1 MRQQGANMKEKIES
15 LLKKTLEDLMHDGLI
30 PVCEPDTI
38 SVSIPANKDFG
49 DFASNIAMVMAS
61 RAKMPPREIAGTIKE
76 RMEAH
81 SDIIQKVDIAG
92 PGFINFHVKP
102 AMWASVLKDI
112 LDRREAYGTS
122 TYGAGKKVQVEFV
135 SANPTGPLHIGH
147 GRGAAVGDTLARI
160 LAAAG
165 FDVEA
170 EYYIND
176 VGNQMNI
183 LGTSVLLRYKELYG
197 METSFPEHGYQG
209 EYIGEIA
216 KTLSEIHGEDL
227 LKEEQ
232 ATAIQLCREFASSLI
247 FDEIKADLE
256 SFNVHFNHYFSE
268 SSLYENHKVEDTLGY
283 FKEKDLT
290 YEDDGALWFKTSG
303 FGDEKDRVLRKQDGS
318 LTYFAPD
325 IAYHKDKLERGF
337 NQIIDIWGADHHGY
351 VPRMKAAIEALGADK
366 DCFHALLIQLV
377 SLVREGKPVNM
388 STRAGEF
395 VTLKEI
401 IDEVGKDVARYFFLM
416 RRCDSHLVFDLDLA
430 KKKSDENP
438 VYYIQY
444 AHARICSILKN
455 AAEKGLEPDIEQTD
469 TSVLA
474 AGENLEL
481 IKMIAM
487 FPDVVVSC
495 ATDLEPHRIAFYL
508 LELATAFHR
517 FYNKNR
523 VISDDGRITMA
534 RLVLIYAVRQVLSNA
549 LTLMGI
555 DAPESM

>member
-1 MRQQGANMKEKIES
+1 MKEKIES
-15 LLKKTLEDLMHDGLI
+15 LLKQTLEDLMQDGVI

-38 SVSIPANKDFG
+38 SVSVPPNKDFG

-61 RAKMPPREIAGTIKE
+61 RAKRPPREIAGAIKE
-76 RMEAH
+76 RVETH
-81 SDIIQKVDIAG
+81 GDIIEKVDIAG
-92 PGFINFHVKP
+92 PGFINFYVKP
-102 AMWASVLKDI
+102 VMWTGVLNDI
-112 LDRREAYGTS
+112 FAQREAYGTS

-165 FDVEA
+165 FNVQA

-183 LGTSVLLRYKELYG
+183 LGASVFSRYKELLG
-197 METSFPEHGYQG
+197 KETVFPSDGYKG
-209 EYIGEIA
+209 AYIAELA
-216 KTLSEIHGEDL
+216 RALSQTHGERL
-227 LKEEQ
+227 LDEEESAAVQ
-232 ATAIQLCREFASSLI
+232 ICRQFASSVI
-247 FDEIKADLE
+247 FDEIKEDLK
-256 SFNVHFNHYFSE
+256 SFNVHFDHYFSE
-268 SSLYENHKVEDTLGY
+268 SSLYEDHKVEDTLGY
-283 FKEKDLT
+283 FKEKGLS
-290 YEDDGALWFKTSG
+290 YEEDGALWFKTSD

-337 NQIIDIWGADHHGY
+337 KQIIDIWGADHHGY
-351 VPRMKAAIEALGADK
+351 VPRMKAAIEALGAEP

-377 SLVREGKPVNM
+377 SLVRQGKPVYM

-455 AAEKGLEPDIEQTD
+455 AQDQGLDVDIDQVD
-469 TSVLA
+469 LNVLA
-474 AGENLEL
+474 AGEDLDL
-481 IKMIAM
+481 IKTIAM
-487 FPDVVVSC
+487 FPDVVISC

-523 VISDDGRITMA
+523 VISDDGRMTRA